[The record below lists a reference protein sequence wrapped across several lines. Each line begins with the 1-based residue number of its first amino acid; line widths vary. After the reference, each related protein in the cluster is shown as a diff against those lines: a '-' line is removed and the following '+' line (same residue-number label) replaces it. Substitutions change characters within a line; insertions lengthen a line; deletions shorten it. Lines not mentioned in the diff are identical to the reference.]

1 MDLFLFVRVLG
12 LGICLLLLLFFF
24 RGVGWWGKKKNPEKT
39 NKQKNNKHARKK
51 GGTMCPSVSL
61 FVSFFARVC
70 CVCVD
75 FRQPQHRL
83 FEKRGVRV
91 CVFFVLTL

>member
-12 LGICLLLLLFFF
+12 LGICLLLLYFFF
-24 RGVGWWGKKKNPEKT
+24 VVWVVGEEEKSRKKKKT
-39 NKQKNNKHARKK
+39 QTRVKT

-61 FVSFFARVC
+61 SCVSFFARVC

-83 FEKRGVRV
+83 
-91 CVFFVLTL
+91 

>member
-1 MDLFLFVRVLG
+1 VDLFLFVRVLG

-24 RGVGWWGKKKNPEKT
+24 RVVGGGVGRKIQKKQT
-39 NKQKNNKHARKK
+39 NKKTTNTREKRVVR
-51 GGTMCPSVSL
+51 CVRESVSL
-61 FVSFFARVC
+61 SCVSFFAR
-70 CVCVD
+70 VCVD